1 MTIKIV
7 TQTHN
12 YRNANGYNQSF
23 TAMYAM
29 KIGRQPILVL
39 DDYSHGNMVYLL
51 VKIFGGY
58 EHFMCF
64 EYDHKKH
71 KDYKDYKE
79 LHNPMPPTAMDEIA
93 IYNRLRYYKI
103 ITITRTKEL
112 TKAHNDMDMDM
123 GMLEPSEYS

>member
-12 YRNANGYNQSF
+12 HRNANGHIQSF
-23 TAMYAM
+23 TAMHAV

-39 DDYSHGNMVYLL
+39 DDYSHGNMVHLL
-51 VKIFGGY
+51 SKIFGGY

-64 EYDHKKH
+64 EYDHKR
-71 KDYKDYKE
+71 YKDYKE
-79 LHNPMPPTAMDEIA
+79 MHRIMHPTAMDEIA

-112 TKAHNDMDMDM
+112 TKIRNA
-123 GMLEPSEYS
+123 MLM